1 MTATETGAEAQIPL
15 GVTTPGLTAGQ
26 RLKAILG
33 GSAGNLVEW
42 YDWFVYSFFAVYFSS
57 HFFPGGD
64 ELASLLKT
72 MAVFAVGFFA
82 RPLGAW
88 LMGLYADH
96 AGRRTALTVA
106 VGMMCGGSLIIAVLP
121 SYEAIGV
128 AAPILLVVARILQ
141 GLSVGGEYGAS
152 ATYLSEM
159 AGKRRRGF
167 WSSFQFVTMV
177 MGQLIALGILS
188 LLQTQM
194 DKIDLEAWGWR
205 IPFVIGAAMAVVVF
219 WIRSRMDEST
229 SYENAKAAGAER
241 ARTMMLFA
249 RYPKQ
254 TLTIF
259 LFTAGGSLAFY
270 AFTTY
275 MPKFLMAKDH
285 VTPFPGTTATA
296 ITAGALVVYLF
307 ALPFFGWVSDHL
319 GRRATLWIAFG
330 GGALATYPVLSILD
344 STTNAWL
351 AFGLVSLLVVLLSG
365 YNAVSAVVK
374 AELFPANIR
383 ALGVA
388 LPYGIG
394 TATFGGTAEMIAT
407 WFRTV
412 DNESGFYVYVALGL
426 AVAFCVV
433 FLLPDNRKHS
443 LILED

>member
-1 MTATETGAEAQIPL
+1 MTATETGAEAQIPP
-15 GVTTPGLTAGQ
+15 GVAASGLTAGQ

-64 ELASLLKT
+64 ELAALLKT
-72 MAVFAVGFFA
+72 MAVFAVCFVA
-82 RPLGAW
+82 RPQGAW

-106 VGMMCGGSLIIAVLP
+106 VAMMCGGSLIIAVLP
-121 SYEAIGV
+121 SYESIGV
-128 AAPILLVVARILQ
+128 AAPLLLVIARILQ

-159 AGKRRRGF
+159 AGRRRRGF

-194 DKIDLEAWGWR
+194 ADADLESWGWR

-219 WIRSRMDEST
+219 WIRRGMDEST
-229 SYENAKAAGAER
+229 SYENAKASGAER
-241 ARTMMLFA
+241 ARTMMLFT

-254 TLTIF
+254 TATIF
-259 LFTAGGSLAFY
+259 IFTAGGSLAFY

-275 MPKFLMAKDH
+275 MPKFLTAKDH
-285 VTPFPGTTATA
+285 ANPFPEATATA

-319 GRRATLWIAFG
+319 GRRATLWLAFG
-330 GGALATYPVLSILD
+330 GGALATYPVMSTLD

-351 AFGLVSLLVVLLSG
+351 AFGLVSLLIVLLSG

-388 LPYGIG
+388 LPYGLG
-394 TATFGGTAEMIAT
+394 TATFGGTAEAIAT

-412 DNESGFYVYVALGL
+412 DNEPGFYVYVAVML
-426 AVAFCVV
+426 AAAFLVV

>member
-1 MTATETGAEAQIPL
+1 MTATETGAEALVPP
-15 GVTTPGLTAGQ
+15 GAVAPGLTAGQ
-26 RLKAILG
+26 RFKAILG

-42 YDWFVYSFFAVYFSS
+42 YDWFVYSAFAVYFSN
-57 HFFPGGD
+57 HFFPGDD
-64 ELASLLKT
+64 ELAGLLKT

-96 AGRRTALTVA
+96 AGRKTALTAA
-106 VGMMCGGSLIIAVLP
+106 VGLMCGGSLIIAILP
-121 SYEAIGV
+121 SYETIGV

-177 MGQLIALGILS
+177 MGQLIALGLLA
-188 LLQTQM
+188 LLQTTM
-194 DKIDLEAWGWR
+194 DKPDLDAWGWR
-205 IPFVIGAAMAVVVF
+205 IPFFIGAAMAVVVF
-219 WIRSRMDEST
+219 WIRSRMDESQ
-229 SYENAKAAGAER
+229 SYENAKASGAER
-241 ARTMMLFA
+241 ARTMMLFL

-259 LFTAGGSLAFY
+259 GFTAGGSLAFY

-275 MPKFLMAKDH
+275 MPKFL
-285 VTPFPGTTATA
+285 TGTSGFEGPTATA

-307 ALPFFGWVSDHL
+307 ALPFFGWLSDHW
-319 GRRATLWIAFG
+319 GRKATLFIAFG
-330 GGALATYPVLSILD
+330 GGALATYPALTAIAGTQSALV
-344 STTNAWL
+344 
-351 AFGLVSLLVVLLSG
+351 AFALVSMLVVLLSG
-365 YNAVSAVVK
+365 YNSVSAVVK
-374 AELFPANIR
+374 AELFPANVR

-388 LPYGIG
+388 LPYGMA
-394 TATFGGTAEMIAT
+394 TATFGGTAEPIALA
-407 WFRTV
+407 FKRAGY
-412 DNESGFYVYVALGL
+412 ESGFYIYVAVGL
-426 AVAFCVV
+426 LVAFGIASM
-433 FLLPDNRKHS
+433 LPDNRKHS

>member
-1 MTATETGAEAQIPL
+1 MTATETGAEAQIPA
-15 GVTTPGLTAGQ
+15 GVSAPGLTAGQ

-42 YDWFVYSFFAVYFSS
+42 YDWFVYSAFAIYFSN

-64 ELASLLKT
+64 DLAGLLKT

-96 AGRRTALTVA
+96 AGRRTALTAAVA
-106 VGMMCGGSLIIAVLP
+106 LMCGGSLIIAVLP
-121 SYEAIGV
+121 SYETIGI

-159 AGKRRRGF
+159 AGRRRRGF

-177 MGQLIALGILS
+177 MGQLIALGILA
-188 LLQTQM
+188 LLQTVM
-194 DKIDLEAWGWR
+194 APSELEAWGWR
-205 IPFVIGAAMAVVVF
+205 IPFFIGAAMAVVVF
-219 WIRSRMDEST
+219 WIRGRMDESQ
-229 SYENAKAAGAER
+229 SYENARASGAER
-241 ARTMMLFA
+241 ARTMMLFL
-249 RYPKQ
+249 RYPKE
-254 TLTIF
+254 TFTIF

-285 VTPFPGTTATA
+285 ATPFPAEVATA

-319 GRRATLWIAFG
+319 GRRATLWMAFG
-330 GGALATYPVLSILD
+330 GGAIATYPVMATLD
-344 STTNAWL
+344 STSNAWL
-351 AFGLVSLLVVLLSG
+351 AFALVSLLVVLLSG

-388 LPYGIG
+388 LPYGLG
-394 TATFGGTAEMIAT
+394 TAIFGGTAEAIAT

-412 DNESGFYVYVALGL
+412 DNERGFYVYVAAGL
-426 AVAFCVV
+426 AVAFCVI

>member
-1 MTATETGAEAQIPL
+1 MTATETGAEAQIPAAAVAP
-15 GVTTPGLTAGQ
+15 GVTAGQ
-26 RLKAILG
+26 RFKAILG

-42 YDWFVYSFFAVYFSS
+42 YDWFVYSAFAVYFSS

-64 ELASLLKT
+64 DLAGLLKT

-88 LMGLYADH
+88 LMGLYADL
-96 AGRRTALTVA
+96 AGRKTALTAA
-106 VGMMCGGSLIIAVLP
+106 VTLMCGGSLIIAILP
-121 SYEAIGV
+121 SYETIGV

-177 MGQLIALGILS
+177 MGQLIALG
-188 LLQTQM
+188 LLALMQVTL
-194 DKIDLEAWGWR
+194 DKADLEAWGWR
-205 IPFVIGAAMAVVVF
+205 IPFFIGAVMAVVVF
-219 WIRSRMDEST
+219 WIRARMDESR
-229 SYENAKAAGAER
+229 SYENAQAAGEER
-241 ARTMMLFA
+241 ARTMMLFT
-249 RYPKQ
+249 RYPRQ
-254 TLTIF
+254 TLIIF

-275 MPKFLMAKDH
+275 MPKFLTGTAG
-285 VTPFPGTTATA
+285 FAATTATA

-307 ALPFFGWVSDHL
+307 ALPLFGWISDHL
-319 GRRATLWIAFG
+319 GRKATLWIAFG
-330 GGALATYPVLSILD
+330 GGAVLAQPAMGMLARQDNPWI
-344 STTNAWL
+344 
-351 AFGLVSLLVVLLSG
+351 AFGLVSLMVFLMSG

-374 AELFPANIR
+374 AELFPANVR

-388 LPYGIG
+388 LPYGL
-394 TATFGGTAEMIAT
+394 AAAAFGGTAEPI
-407 WFRTV
+407 
-412 DNESGFYVYVALGL
+412 ALGFKQAGAEMGFFTYVSAL
-426 AVAFCVV
+426 MALSFVVV
-433 FLLPDNRKHS
+433 FFLPDNRKHS